1 MSELIT
7 RSFVFDDLS
16 VEEEGSII
24 RGHAAVFDQPTNI
37 GNYFEEVIDKRAF
50 DNCDLKDVMFLV
62 NHNMNSLPL
71 ARSTGDSDS
80 IMKISIDSKGLC
92 IEARLDTENNSD
104 ARAFYSAVKRKDITG
119 MSFAFTIRE
128 QSWDRLDTKLPLRK
142 ITGIRKVIEVS
153 GVNRPAYAGTDISA
167 RSEENALREIEE
179 ARSKENN
186 SSLELEKL
194 KIKILNL

>member
-80 IMKISIDSKGLC
+80 TMKISIDSKGLC